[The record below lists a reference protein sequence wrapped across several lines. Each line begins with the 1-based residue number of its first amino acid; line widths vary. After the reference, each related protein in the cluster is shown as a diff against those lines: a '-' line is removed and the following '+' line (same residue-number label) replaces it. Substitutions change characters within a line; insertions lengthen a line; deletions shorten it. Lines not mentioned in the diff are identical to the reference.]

1 MSEFEPTPA
10 IHTTDTPPVNAVL
23 TDEQIAL
30 VKREAESAGV
40 KLPESSEE
48 IGKFWMQCA
57 LGSRE
62 NDL

>member
-1 MSEFEPTPA
+1 MSDFEPTPESPA
-10 IHTTDTPPVNAVL
+10 SDTPLVNAVL

-30 VKREAESAGV
+30 VKSEAEVAGV